1 MAHTPGSAGS
11 LLAAWHAG
19 QAHRSPLRT
28 NLWSPLANRTPPT
41 HHPAQTC
48 IHTAFFSARMSKAEL
63 DSLKQQ
69 IQKKRQAADTGSL
82 GDKTV
87 PPLPKL
93 AIKNRRV
100 LKASRLA
107 IKQRPTPT
115 LLHASS
121 LIACSA

>member
-41 HHPAQTC
+41 PTLRR
-48 IHTAFFSARMSKAEL
+48 AFTPPFLSRMSKAEL

>member
-1 MAHTPGSAGS
+1 
-11 LLAAWHAG
+11 
-19 QAHRSPLRT
+19 
-28 NLWSPLANRTPPT
+28 
-41 HHPAQTC
+41 
-48 IHTAFFSARMSKAEL
+48 MSKAEL